1 MLSVFVVVAYTS
13 DTTQDS
19 ILYGGIAKPAD
30 PFDIGAGHINP
41 VRAMDPGLVYDL
53 KTTDYVLFL
62 CNIGYTISQIK
73 LIVEISPGTIICCP
87 KSFPLTNSNLNYPSI
102 TVSNLQSTMTLK
114 RTVRNVGRKKTAI
127 YFASIVEP
135 NGVEVKV
142 WPRVL
147 IFSCF
152 WEEMSYYVTLKP
164 KKHSQGRYDFG
175 EIIWSDGFHSVRS
188 PLVVLVNTSTNRS
201 SNTTA
206 ATAAEE

>member
-1 MLSVFVVVAYTS
+1 MLFVVIAYTS

-19 ILYGGIAKPAD
+19 ILYGGIVKVAD
-30 PFDIGAGHINP
+30 PFDIGAGHIDP

-53 KTTDYVLFL
+53 KAMDYIPFL
-62 CNIGYTISQIK
+62 CNIGYTIDQIK
-73 LIVEISPGTIICCP
+73 AIVEISAGTIISCP
-87 KSFPLTNSNLNYPSI
+87 KSFPPSNSNLNYPSI

-127 YFASIVEP
+127 YFAHIVNP

-147 IFSCF
+147 IFSYF

-164 KKHSQGRYDFG
+164 EKQSQGRYDFG

-188 PLVVLVNTSTNRS
+188 PLVVLVNTSTNTRDAAAVEEYS
-201 SNTTA
+201 D
-206 ATAAEE
+206 ATA